1 VSRIPA
7 VLLAGALLA
16 PAIAVASGEEAL
28 WRAYEERK
36 PERAPATAHRDA
48 QGKPRFVNE
57 LVRSRSPYLRDNAHS
72 PVKWVAWDEDALP
85 KGRSPDR
92 LVFVSIGYSTC
103 HWCHVMAR
111 ESFDD
116 LGVAALLNRAFTSV
130 KVDSEER
137 PDLDERFLARLEVL
151 GISPGWP
158 MNFVLTPEGEL
169 LWGATYVGR
178 DELLATLGRLAERW
192 ESDRVRLQR
201 LAAARERQVMP
212 AVPPTDATRSRGGA
226 YDRLASRLAADY
238 DPVHK
243 GFGTGRK
250 FHAAAE
256 LGFLYDAWLRGADAQ
271 YGRMIVETA
280 RAIASGGL
288 HDAIDGGV
296 FRYSTTR
303 DWLTPHFEKMLH
315 DQAQAARL
323 MCRAHGIALDAS
335 LGRAARG
342 ILDFALAAFTTREGL
357 LASSFD
363 AESDGVEGGYY
374 LWSPAELESLPAKD
388 REEVASRF
396 QSVSLGGRTLLV
408 PRAPDAGLAS
418 GKALD
423 ALRALRKTKV
433 APRRDQKAITA
444 WNANFIAAMAECGV
458 RLDEPL
464 YAQGA
469 GKRMRRL
476 LELNV
481 PAGRVHRYSVA
492 GEAAGAGTMDDIGW
506 LLAALAALH
515 DGDGADEWITQAAR
529 LLGALAGAD
538 EAALAVSLGDFT
550 RDRAGP
556 SASAVLLDAASRLS
570 RRSES
575 AIFRASRDRVARL
588 LGDRAGADGF
598 ASLTAA
604 LREVESPAPRPVVHA
619 AQGKVRLSVFRDPA
633 PSTPARFTVRADIR
647 PGWHINSHEPGPE
660 YLRPTRIT
668 VAGQA
673 GFEVDAPRATP
684 LRFIPTGDILSVL
697 EGSPCFGVLMPLPG
711 EAEAP
716 VPVKVLATIQACND
730 RVCLRPETVE
740 LAGAPLRPSH
750 CAR

>member
-1 VSRIPA
+1 MSRIA
-7 VLLAGALLA
+7 AILLAGALLA
-16 PAIAVASGEEAL
+16 PAIAPAVAAE
-28 WRAYEERK
+28 
-36 PERAPATAHRDA
+36 HRDA
-48 QGKPRFVNE
+48 PGRPRSANE
-57 LVRSRSPYLRDNAHS
+57 LARERSPYLRDNAHS
-72 PVKWVAWDEDALP
+72 PVQWVAWGGDALP

-92 LVFVSIGYSTC
+92 LVFVSIGYSSC

-116 LGVAALLNRAFTSV
+116 LAVAALLNRSFTSV

-137 PDLDERFLARLEVL
+137 PDLDERFLSRLEVL

-169 LWGATYVGR
+169 LWGSTYVGR

-192 ESDRVRLQR
+192 EADRGRLRR
-201 LAAARERQVMP
+201 LAAARESQVRAAAP
-212 AVPPTDATRSRGGA
+212 PRGGAVPLADA
-226 YDRLASRLAADY
+226 YDRLAARLAADF

-256 LGFLYDAWLRGADAQ
+256 LGFLYDAWLRGGDA
-271 YGRMIVETA
+271 GHAAMIVETA
-280 RAIASGGL
+280 RAIATRGL

-303 DWLTPHFEKMLH
+303 DWLGPHFEKMLH

-323 MCRAHGIALDAS
+323 LCRAHGIAGDDA

-342 ILDFALAAFTTREGL
+342 LLDFALAAFATGEGL
-357 LASSFD
+357 LASSLD
-363 AESDGVEGGYY
+363 AESGGVEGGYY
-374 LWSPAELESLPAKD
+374 LWSPAELEGLPGRE

-396 QSVSLGGRTLLV
+396 TAVPVGARLLLV
-408 PRAPDAGLAS
+408 ARAPGDGATGEDVPES
-418 GKALD
+418 
-423 ALRALRKTKV
+423 LRALRRKKA
-433 APRRDQKAITA
+433 APRRDDKAITA
-444 WNANFIAAMAECGV
+444 WNANFIAAMAECGL

-464 YAQGA
+464 YVQGA
-469 GKRMRRL
+469 ATRMRRL

-481 PAGRVHRYSVA
+481 PGGRVHRYGLA
-492 GEAAGAGTMDDIGW
+492 GEATGTGTMDDLGW

-515 DGDGADEWITQAAR
+515 DGDGADEWIARAAR
-529 LLGALAGAD
+529 LLGTLATADDEALA
-538 EAALAVSLGDFT
+538 AALADFT
-550 RDRAGP
+550 RDRTGP
-556 SASAVLLDAASRLS
+556 AASAVLLDAVSRLS

-588 LGDRAGADGF
+588 LGDRAGTDGF

-604 LREVESPAPRPVVHA
+604 LREAESPAPRPVAHA
-619 AQGKVRLSVFRDPA
+619 AQGKVRLSLYRDPS
-633 PSTPARFTVRADIR
+633 PSSPARFALRVDIQ
-647 PGWHINSHEPGPE
+647 PGWHLNSHEPGPE
-660 YLRPTRIT
+660 YVRPTRIV
-668 VAGQA
+668 VAGRE
-673 GFEVDAPRATP
+673 GFEVDPPRATP
-684 LRFIPTGDILSVL
+684 MRFIPTGDTLSVL
-697 EGSPCFGVLMPLPG
+697 EGSPCFGVRMPG
-711 EAEAP
+711 GAGTP
-716 VPVKVLATIQACND
+716 VHARILATIQACND